1 MLKEEI
7 TSYIKDTYGAEGEHP
22 FFDDNETTVFRHGD
36 NKKWFSIIMKIPK
49 SRLGIRSEE
58 KIHVMNLKCEF
69 VLASSL
75 LSEDGIF
82 PAYHMNKKH
91 WISIALDGSAKD
103 DDIRWLLDMSY
114 DMTNKLPKRK
124 GNNTEN
130 EKEEV

>member
-22 FFDDNETTVFRHGD
+22 FSDDNETTVFRHGD

-91 WISIALDGSAKD
+91 WISVCLDGSV
-103 DDIRWLLDMSY
+103 DIDRVKWLTDVSFDL
-114 DMTNKLPKRK
+114 TRTKRK
-124 GNNTEN
+124 KRTP
-130 EKEEV
+130 